1 MRSILSSV
9 AGLVILVWASAAHA
23 NGGGYEFGVTFTGS
37 VAPFQA
43 HGTKNVQILEEKL
56 DVDLRRTDAV
66 VVVRY
71 MMKNVADAPV
81 SVRFGFP
88 VEAVKE
94 GGDWEQEGAEPPSGL
109 EALRQAMQQLK
120 GYTVTA
126 NGAPVKAE
134 LTLEPFATGQVKPF
148 PGSEAL
154 KGIAGWMVSELTF
167 PVGEPIALEIHYAVD
182 HRGEDSWV
190 SDDMH
195 ASPRTFRYR
204 LSTGAVWKGAIA
216 KGTITL
222 GADGIP
228 VDEVEIAAPRERF
241 KRDGDRW
248 AWSFENLAPTLA
260 DDITVRAVPGYFSK
274 GIYGQSVSDEPDR
287 GYLERGGK
295 YGAGHQRFKAKASS
309 TLPPSK
315 VRIYGAEHLAENGWE
330 GTWAEGVPGDG
341 VGEWVELQP
350 KKPRPLI
357 ALDIWPGFQSSKPEL
372 FDANGRPSRVEI
384 LLNDEHRF
392 VATLGDRLGSQLVPI
407 LGYPKPVSKLRITI
421 LEVFPGKKYADT
433 CITKVWLY
441 DLLTKKPDMHPAR

>member
-81 SVRFGFP
+81 SVRFGLP
-88 VEAVKE
+88 VE
-94 GGDWEQEGAEPPSGL
+94 
-109 EALRQAMQQLK
+109 
-120 GYTVTA
+120 
-126 NGAPVKAE
+126 AE